1 MTMPKNGSS
10 RSKRRARRLATEQ
23 TLRYT
28 EALLRSTSDDRG
40 SERENRGAAS
50 IAAGP
55 HALDALHATLEQVKA
70 ADPADSAA
78 TWRAAFHALALTA
91 VANSLIDE
99 ALLDADFEVYWPG
112 RNFLD
117 GDRRHHLKMA
127 VDRLGSVLPTAAEPS
142 GHDQVSALTPPEM
155 VPLEYEPVAYND
167 VVYPPDATDRA
178 RQLLLLRTRSVALAN
193 RQVWEQV
200 RVLLGR
206 VLGHVRQPRQR
217 TACRTVML
225 LLDEILNPDAGR
237 SRADIDRRILAITSG
252 RRTAAELA
260 ADEQLMQALHE
271 SVAMTAQANGWSL
284 MSAVSAALD
293 GGALDFRP
301 ERWGYT
307 SPLELLAA
315 TKQFSIR
322 RLPRKG
328 QQVTE
333 VRARDRAAGTGTT
346 RQ

>member
-10 RSKRRARRLATEQ
+10 RSKRRARRLAAELD
-23 TLRYT
+23 LRYT
-28 EALLRSTSDDRG
+28 EALRRSASDDHG
-40 SERENRGAAS
+40 SEQEHDGAAP
-50 IAAGP
+50 ITTGP
-55 HALDALHATLEQVKA
+55 PALKALHATAEQVTA
-70 ADPADSAA
+70 ADPADPAA
-78 TWRAAFHALALTA
+78 ALRAAFHALALTST
-91 VANSLIDE
+91 ANSLID
-99 ALLDADFEVYWPG
+99 ASLFDADFEVYWPG
-112 RNFLD
+112 ENFLD
-117 GDRRHHLKMA
+117 GDRRQHLEMA
-127 VDRLGSVLPTAAEPS
+127 VDRLGSVLPIAAGS
-142 GHDQVSALTPPEM
+142 SRHVQVNGLTPPEM
-155 VPLEYEPVAYND
+155 VPAEYEPVAYYD

-206 VLGHVRQPRQR
+206 VLGHVREPQQR
-217 TACRTVML
+217 MTCRIVVL
-225 LLDEILNPDAGR
+225 LLDEVLNPDSGR
-237 SRADIDRRILAITSG
+237 SREEIDRRILAITVG
-252 RRTAAELA
+252 RGSAAELA
-260 ADEQLMQALHE
+260 ADEQLMQGLHE
-271 SVAMTAQANGWSL
+271 SVAAAAQGNGWSL

-333 VRARDRAAGTGTT
+333 VRARGRAAGTGTT